1 MIGTVLVAVLMCVNF
16 ASCSED
22 DDEELSSGGEIDVV
36 VNIPTNTIRYQTVN
50 GLVVNLR
57 NEDAFGGLEI
67 VSNTYSDGYGTIEFA
82 SDVTEIGESAFFG
95 NETLSSITIPSGVA
109 SIGNDAFQGCKS
121 LKSVTIPNRV
131 TSIGS
136 YAFSGCSCL
145 TSIYLL
151 SETPASISGYS
162 FSNYGATLYV
172 PQGSIEA
179 YRVADYWSNFTNIV
193 EFDPTGIEDVADDV
207 PAFEITTGGIQLTAA
222 EGKAIAI
229 YTANGALVEKIDSYA
244 GDEIILDKG
253 LYIVRVGNKTMKI
266 RL

>member
-1 MIGTVLVAVLMCVNF
+1 MKTFRMIGTVLVAVLMCVNF
-16 ASCSED
+16 ASCSKD

-121 LKSVTIPNRV
+121 LKSVTISYGLV
-131 TSIGS
+131 SIGND
-136 YAFSGCSCL
+136 AFLYCSH
-145 TSIYLL
+145 
-151 SETPASISGYS
+151 
-162 FSNYGATLYV
+162 YV
-172 PQGSIEA
+172 FRSPKQ
-179 YRVADYWSNFTNIV
+179 
-193 EFDPTGIEDVADDV
+193 PK
-207 PAFEITTGGIQLTAA
+207 TTRNNQT
-222 EGKAIAI
+222 
-229 YTANGALVEKIDSYA
+229 
-244 GDEIILDKG
+244 
-253 LYIVRVGNKTMKI
+253 
-266 RL
+266 